1 MHGRERRELAVTEAM
16 MPMMMQGQLPIAPFD
31 TGAAALEQ
39 VGTFR
44 GHLLKALALVGG
56 ERLEGLFGLAQGLE
70 QLGTQCP
77 QRAALRGV
85 GAAIGHA
92 VEINGG
98 D

>member
-39 VGTFR
+39 VGTFH
-44 GHLLKALALVGG
+44 GHLLEALALVGG

-70 QLGTQCP
+70 QLG
-77 QRAALRGV
+77 A
-85 GAAIGHA
+85 
-92 VEINGG
+92 
-98 D
+98 